1 MKHSVGKTITTTGSD
16 VELFT
21 VPNGYVAEVSTL
33 FISNTAGSTASVSVF
48 WQHGHDATHKIYIIN
63 GKSLNSKDY
72 LQFSDGLVMKQGD
85 SMKSKLTRQAYRL
98 LLPLTY
104 VKSFQCT
111 LLMVNRVD
119 KC

>member
-48 WQHGHDATHKIYIIN
+48 WQHGHDASHQIYIIN
-63 GKSLNSKDY
+63 GKSLNAKDY

-85 SMKSKLTRQAYRL
+85 SMNVQTNTSGISFIATFDLRQEFPMY
-98 LLPLTY
+98 T
-104 VKSFQCT
+104 F
-111 LLMVNRVD
+111 D
-119 KC
+119 GE